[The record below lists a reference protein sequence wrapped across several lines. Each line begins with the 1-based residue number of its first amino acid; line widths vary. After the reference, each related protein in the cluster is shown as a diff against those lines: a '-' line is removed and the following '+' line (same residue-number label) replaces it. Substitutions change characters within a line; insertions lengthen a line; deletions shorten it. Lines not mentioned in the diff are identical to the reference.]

1 MTSNDLLGPLQ
12 QRRSRVNRIA
22 DQLKALQSARQDL
35 EFAIE
40 SYNSFVPDLEK
51 GKIERLGNTAADL
64 TRKIADQDANRKSLE
79 NRLRQTQSAK
89 ANPLL
94 FWKLFTAEQ
103 RQLRAVAGQLGREL
117 FAAVTQLT
125 NDQKALSKARADVGT
140 ARKRLSEHENFD
152 LEKAENR
159 RSSLEL
165 EIERIKADH
174 VVASAEL
181 ARIET
186 KIRPH
191 TQEYDRLKS
200 EAATLNADIS
210 AANRLDQKLDA
221 AANGYER
228 KLLHDECQAKFGTG
242 KPREVIKDRTGQL
255 RRLENNIPKLERR
268 IRDELQKLHRSI
280 KHLLIDGN
288 NVCYEGQSF
297 IGLRG
302 ISALLMSLG
311 DRYKTTVVFDASIRA
326 MLKTDSQGIERALGP
341 TVSTHVAPTKTAAD
355 EYLLKLAEKDENAFI
370 LSNDRYAEYHD
381 YDAVK
386 SGRLLRFLIAD
397 GKLMANDLDV
407 TVNI

>member
-1 MTSNDLLGPLQ
+1 MTSNDFLEPVQ
-12 QRRSRVNRIA
+12 QRRSHVNRIA

-40 SYNSFVPDLEK
+40 SYRSFVPELET
-51 GKIERLGNTAADL
+51 GKIEHLASTAADL
-64 TRKIADQDANRKSLE
+64 TRKIADRGANQKSLE
-79 NRLRQTQSAK
+79 NRLRETQSAK

-103 RQLRAVAGQLGREL
+103 RQLRTAAKRLGREL
-117 FAAVTQLT
+117 SAAMTQLV
-125 NDQKALSKARADVGT
+125 NDQKTLSNARAEAST
-140 ARKRLSEHENFD
+140 ARKRISEHESFN
-152 LEKAENR
+152 LEEAETQ

-165 EIERIKADH
+165 EIERIETDH
-174 VVASAEL
+174 VVARGEL
-181 ARIET
+181 ARIES

-200 EAATLNADIS
+200 EVAALNADIS
-210 AANRLDQKLDA
+210 AASRLDQKLDA
-221 AANGYER
+221 AAGKNER
-228 KLLHDECQAKFGTG
+228 RLLHNECQAKFGTG
-242 KPREVIKDRTGQL
+242 RPREVIKDRTGQL

-280 KHLLIDGN
+280 NHLVIDGN

-302 ISALLMSLG
+302 ISALVTTLG
-311 DRYKTTVVFDASIRA
+311 DRYKITVVFDASIRA

-341 TVSTHVAPTKTAAD
+341 SVYTHVAPTKTAAD
-355 EYLLKLAEKDENAFI
+355 EYLLKLADKDENAFI

-386 SGRLLRFLIAD
+386 SGRLLRFLIAG
-397 GKLMANDLDV
+397 GKLMANDLDI

>member
-1 MTSNDLLGPLQ
+1 MTSNDLLGPLH

-22 DQLKALQSARQDL
+22 EQLKALQSARQDL

-40 SYNSFVPDLEK
+40 SYRSFVPELEM

-64 TRKIADQDANRKSLE
+64 SRKITDQDANRKSLE
-79 NRLRQTQSAK
+79 NRLRETQSAK

-103 RQLRAVAGQLGREL
+103 RQLRAVADQLGREIS
-117 FAAVTQLT
+117 AAVTQLT
-125 NDQKALSKARADVGT
+125 NDQKALSKARADAST

-152 LEKAENR
+152 LDKAESR

-165 EIERIKADH
+165 EIERINADH

-200 EAATLNADIS
+200 EAAALNADIS

-302 ISALLMSLG
+302 ISALLVSLG

-326 MLKTDSQGIERALGP
+326 MLKTDSQGIERTLGP
-341 TVSTHVAPTKTAAD
+341 SVSTHVAPTKMAAD
-355 EYLLKLAEKDENAFI
+355 EYLLKLADEDENTFI

-397 GKLMANDLDV
+397 GKLMANDLDI

>member
-1 MTSNDLLGPLQ
+1 MTSNDLLGPLH

-22 DQLKALQSARQDL
+22 EQLKALQSARQDL

-40 SYNSFVPDLEK
+40 SYRSFVPELEM

-64 TRKIADQDANRKSLE
+64 SRKITVQDANRKSLE
-79 NRLRQTQSAK
+79 NRLRETQSAK

-103 RQLRAVAGQLGREL
+103 RQLRAVADQLGREIS
-117 FAAVTQLT
+117 AAVTQLT
-125 NDQKALSKARADVGT
+125 NDQKALSKARADAST

-152 LEKAENR
+152 LDKAESR

-165 EIERIKADH
+165 EIERINADH

-191 TQEYDRLKS
+191 TQEYDRLTS
-200 EAATLNADIS
+200 EAAALNADIS

-302 ISALLMSLG
+302 ISALLVSLG

-326 MLKTDSQGIERALGP
+326 MLKTDSQGIERTLGP
-341 TVSTHVAPTKTAAD
+341 SVSTHVAPTKTAAD

-407 TVNI
+407 TVII

>member
-1 MTSNDLLGPLQ
+1 MTSNDLLGPLH

-22 DQLKALQSARQDL
+22 EQLKALQSARQDL

-40 SYNSFVPDLEK
+40 SYRSFVPELEM

-64 TRKIADQDANRKSLE
+64 SRKITDQDANRKSLE
-79 NRLRQTQSAK
+79 NRLRETQSAK

-103 RQLRAVAGQLGREL
+103 RQLRAVADQLGREIS
-117 FAAVTQLT
+117 AAVTQLT
-125 NDQKALSKARADVGT
+125 NDQKALSKARADAST

-152 LEKAENR
+152 LDKAESR

-165 EIERIKADH
+165 EIERINADH

-200 EAATLNADIS
+200 EAAALNADIS

-302 ISALLMSLG
+302 ISALLVSLG

-326 MLKTDSQGIERALGP
+326 MLKTDSQGIERTLGP
-341 TVSTHVAPTKTAAD
+341 SVSTHVAPTKTAAD

-407 TVNI
+407 TVII

>member
-1 MTSNDLLGPLQ
+1 MTSNDLLGPLH

-22 DQLKALQSARQDL
+22 EQLKALQSARQDL

-40 SYNSFVPDLEK
+40 SYRSFVPELEM

-64 TRKIADQDANRKSLE
+64 SRKITDQDANRKSLE
-79 NRLRQTQSAK
+79 NRLRETQSAK

-103 RQLRAVAGQLGREL
+103 RQLRAVADQLGREIS
-117 FAAVTQLT
+117 AAVTQLT
-125 NDQKALSKARADVGT
+125 NDQKALSKARADAST
-140 ARKRLSEHENFD
+140 ARKRLSEHENVD
-152 LEKAENR
+152 LDKAESR

-165 EIERIKADH
+165 EIERINADH

-200 EAATLNADIS
+200 EAAALNADIS

-326 MLKTDSQGIERALGP
+326 MLKTDSQGIERTLGP
-341 TVSTHVAPTKTAAD
+341 SVSTHVAPTKTAAD

-407 TVNI
+407 TVII

>member
-1 MTSNDLLGPLQ
+1 MTSNDLLGPLD

-22 DQLKALQSARQDL
+22 EQLKALQSARQDL

-40 SYNSFVPDLEK
+40 SYRSFVPELEM

-64 TRKIADQDANRKSLE
+64 SRKITDQDVNRKSLE
-79 NRLRQTQSAK
+79 NRLRETQSAK

-103 RQLRAVAGQLGREL
+103 RQLRAVADQLGREIS
-117 FAAVTQLT
+117 AAMTQLT
-125 NDQKALSKARADVGT
+125 NDQKALSKARADAST

-152 LEKAENR
+152 LDKAESR

-165 EIERIKADH
+165 EIERINADH

-200 EAATLNADIS
+200 EAAALNADIS

-326 MLKTDSQGIERALGP
+326 MLKTDSQGIERTLGSS
-341 TVSTHVAPTKTAAD
+341 VSTHVAPTKTAAD

-407 TVNI
+407 TVVI

>member
-22 DQLKALQSARQDL
+22 EQLRALQSARQDL

-40 SYNSFVPDLEK
+40 SYRSFVPELEM

-64 TRKIADQDANRKSLE
+64 SRKITDQDANRKSLE
-79 NRLRQTQSAK
+79 NRLRETQSAK

-103 RQLRAVAGQLGREL
+103 RQLRAVADQLGREIS
-117 FAAVTQLT
+117 AAATQLT
-125 NDQKALSKARADVGT
+125 NDQKALSKARADAST

-152 LEKAENR
+152 LDKAESR

-165 EIERIKADH
+165 EIERINADH

-200 EAATLNADIS
+200 EAAALNADIS

-326 MLKTDSQGIERALGP
+326 MLKTVSQGIERTLGP
-341 TVSTHVAPTKTAAD
+341 SVSTHVAPTKTAAD

-407 TVNI
+407 TVVI

>member
-1 MTSNDLLGPLQ
+1 MTSNDLLGPLH

-22 DQLKALQSARQDL
+22 EQLKALQSARQDL

-40 SYNSFVPDLEK
+40 SYRSFVPELEM

-64 TRKIADQDANRKSLE
+64 SRKITDQDANRKSLE
-79 NRLRQTQSAK
+79 NRLRETQSAK

-103 RQLRAVAGQLGREL
+103 RQLRAVADQLGREIS
-117 FAAVTQLT
+117 AAVTQLT
-125 NDQKALSKARADVGT
+125 NDQKALSKARADAST

-152 LEKAENR
+152 LDKAESR

-165 EIERIKADH
+165 EIERINADH

-200 EAATLNADIS
+200 EAAALNADIS

-326 MLKTDSQGIERALGP
+326 MLKTDSQGIERTLGP
-341 TVSTHVAPTKTAAD
+341 SVSTHVAPTKTAAD

-407 TVNI
+407 TVII

>member
-22 DQLKALQSARQDL
+22 EQLRALQSARQDL

-40 SYNSFVPDLEK
+40 SYRSFVPELEM

-64 TRKIADQDANRKSLE
+64 SRKITDQDANRKSLE
-79 NRLRQTQSAK
+79 NRLRETQSAK

-94 FWKLFTAEQ
+94 FWKLLTAEQ
-103 RQLRAVAGQLGREL
+103 RQLRAVADQLGREIS
-117 FAAVTQLT
+117 AAVTQLT
-125 NDQKALSKARADVGT
+125 NDQKALSKARADAST

-152 LEKAENR
+152 LEKAESR

-165 EIERIKADH
+165 EIERINADH
-174 VVASAEL
+174 VVAGAEL

-200 EAATLNADIS
+200 EAAALNADIS
-210 AANRLDQKLDA
+210 AANRIDQKLDA

-326 MLKTDSQGIERALGP
+326 MLKTDSQGIERTLGP
-341 TVSTHVAPTKTAAD
+341 SVSTHVAPTKTAAD
-355 EYLLKLAEKDENAFI
+355 EYLLKLAENDENAFI

-407 TVNI
+407 TVII

>member
-1 MTSNDLLGPLQ
+1 M
-12 QRRSRVNRIA
+12 
-22 DQLKALQSARQDL
+22 
-35 EFAIE
+35 
-40 SYNSFVPDLEK
+40 

-64 TRKIADQDANRKSLE
+64 SRKITDQDANRKSLE
-79 NRLRQTQSAK
+79 NRLRETQSAK

-103 RQLRAVAGQLGREL
+103 RQLRAVADQLGREIS
-117 FAAVTQLT
+117 AAMTQLT
-125 NDQKALSKARADVGT
+125 NDQKALSKARADAST

-152 LEKAENR
+152 LDKAESR

-165 EIERIKADH
+165 EIERINADH

-200 EAATLNADIS
+200 EAAALNADIS

-302 ISALLMSLG
+302 ISALLVSLG

-326 MLKTDSQGIERALGP
+326 MLKTDSQGIERTLGP
-341 TVSTHVAPTKTAAD
+341 SVSTHVAPTKTAAD

-407 TVNI
+407 TVII

>member
-1 MTSNDLLGPLQ
+1 MTSNDLLGPLH

-22 DQLKALQSARQDL
+22 EQLKALQSARQDL

-40 SYNSFVPDLEK
+40 SYRSFVPELEM

-64 TRKIADQDANRKSLE
+64 SRKITDQDANRKSLE
-79 NRLRQTQSAK
+79 NRLRETQSAK
-89 ANPLL
+89 ANPRL

-103 RQLRAVAGQLGREL
+103 RQLRAVADQLGREIS
-117 FAAVTQLT
+117 AAMTQLT
-125 NDQKALSKARADVGT
+125 NDQKALSKARADAST

-152 LEKAENR
+152 LDKAESR

-165 EIERIKADH
+165 EIERINADH

-200 EAATLNADIS
+200 EAAALNADIS

-326 MLKTDSQGIERALGP
+326 MLKTDSQGIERTLGP
-341 TVSTHVAPTKTAAD
+341 SVSTHVAPTKTAAD

-407 TVNI
+407 TVII

>member
-1 MTSNDLLGPLQ
+1 MTSNDLLEPLV

-40 SYNSFVPDLEK
+40 SYCSFVPDLEM
-51 GKIERLGNTAADL
+51 GKIERLGNTATDL
-64 TRKIADQDANRKSLE
+64 TRKIADQDAKRKNLE
-79 NRLRQTQSAK
+79 TRLRETQSAK
-89 ANPLL
+89 ANPLM
-94 FWKLFTAEQ
+94 FWKRFTAEQ
-103 RQLRAVAGQLGREL
+103 RQLRAVAVQLGREL
-117 FAAVTQLT
+117 SAAVTQLT
-125 NDQKALSKARADVGT
+125 NDQNALSKARADASS

-165 EIERIKADH
+165 EILRIKADH

-191 TQEYDRLKS
+191 TQEYDRLKK
-200 EAATLNADIS
+200 EAAALNADIS

-288 NVCYEGQSF
+288 NLCYEGQSF

-326 MLKTDSQGIERALGP
+326 MLKTDSQGIERTLGP
-341 TVSTHVAPTKTAAD
+341 SVSTHVAPTKTAAD
-355 EYLLKLAEKDENAFI
+355 EYLLKLAGRDENAFI

-386 SGRLLRFLIAD
+386 SGRLFRFLIAD